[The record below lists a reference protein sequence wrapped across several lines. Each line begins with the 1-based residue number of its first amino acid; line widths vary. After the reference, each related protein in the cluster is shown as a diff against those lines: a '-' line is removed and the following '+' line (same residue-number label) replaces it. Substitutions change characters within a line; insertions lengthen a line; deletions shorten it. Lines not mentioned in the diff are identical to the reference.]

1 MNIATVS
8 KAIPRR
14 VSTTPADGC
23 SPQSVSIC
31 VRIPVPL
38 VHPPFRSSPVQ
49 KICFQNIYLI
59 SMQKGSTGITGMENI
74 LAGTPAHLR
83 RARLGWEVM
92 QGARPSICGNNFGEI
107 LDTQEITE
115 MCTVSGAP
123 STHPSGISVGEK
135 GWMQH
140 HHCLQTPEIQQ
151 GPDVAEGMGMGPAL
165 KALSPAVFC
174 TSERCLEGRFSK
186 LGRLG
191 VSSWQTFRA
200 AAFFFAVLACKGKPN
215 VAN

>member
-14 VSTTPADGC
+14 VSTTPAGGC
-23 SPQSVSIC
+23 SRQSISIC

-38 VHPPFRSSPVQ
+38 IHLPFRSNPVQ

-74 LAGTPAHLR
+74 PAETPAHLR
-83 RARLGWEVM
+83 RARLVWEVM
-92 QGARPSICGNNFGEI
+92 QGACPSICSNI
-107 LDTQEITE
+107 LGKILGVQEITE

-140 HHCLQTPEIQQ
+140 HHRLQTPEIQQ
-151 GPDVAEGMGMGPAL
+151 GPVLAEGMGMGPVL
-165 KALSPAVFC
+165 KVLSPALSAAPV
-174 TSERCLEGRFSK
+174 SGAWRADLANLEE
-186 LGRLG
+186 
-191 VSSWQTFRA
+191 WE
-200 AAFFFAVLACKGKPN
+200 
-215 VAN
+215 

>member
-14 VSTTPADGC
+14 VSTTPAGGC
-23 SPQSVSIC
+23 SRQSVSIC

-38 VHPPFRSSPVQ
+38 IHLPFRSNPVQ

-74 LAGTPAHLR
+74 PAETPAHLR
-83 RARLGWEVM
+83 RARLVWEVM
-92 QGARPSICGNNFGEI
+92 QGACPSICSNI
-107 LDTQEITE
+107 LGKILGVQEITE
-115 MCTVSGAP
+115 TCTVSGAP

-151 GPDVAEGMGMGPAL
+151 GPVLAEGMGMGPVL
-165 KALSPAVFC
+165 KVLSPALSAAPV
-174 TSERCLEGRFSK
+174 SGAWRADLANLEE
-186 LGRLG
+186 
-191 VSSWQTFRA
+191 WE
-200 AAFFFAVLACKGKPN
+200 
-215 VAN
+215 

>member
-14 VSTTPADGC
+14 VSTTPAGGC
-23 SPQSVSIC
+23 SRQSVSIC

-38 VHPPFRSSPVQ
+38 IHLPFRSNPVQ

-74 LAGTPAHLR
+74 PAETPAHLR
-83 RARLGWEVM
+83 RARLVWEVM
-92 QGARPSICGNNFGEI
+92 QGACPSICSNI
-107 LDTQEITE
+107 LGKILGVQEITE
-115 MCTVSGAP
+115 TCTVSGAP

-140 HHCLQTPEIQQ
+140 HHRLQTPEIQQ
-151 GPDVAEGMGMGPAL
+151 GPVLAEGMGMGPVL
-165 KALSPAVFC
+165 KVLSPALSAAPV
-174 TSERCLEGRFSK
+174 SGAWRADLANLEE
-186 LGRLG
+186 
-191 VSSWQTFRA
+191 WE
-200 AAFFFAVLACKGKPN
+200 
-215 VAN
+215 